1 MKKIFWRTAFGLY
14 IIAVAYVMLS
24 SCTQAPASAAK
35 PNDTHTE
42 DSSATADSTAEQDSA
57 TSAADASADSAA
69 FQISD
74 YDGGSPSEAIGVF
87 YNGGFYGWVSQIKI
101 ENEINSYIAQGE
113 YIGESKVKQ
122 IVYEGSSDEP
132 IIDGDEWYPDS
143 DLECNGLNAGTPL
156 YCVGDYIVAVYDT
169 PVEVGSVASH
179 KSDGTEEEIGFY
191 VYGHLD
197 RRIG

>member
-1 MKKIFWRTAFGLY
+1 M
-14 IIAVAYVMLS
+14 
-24 SCTQAPASAAK
+24 
-35 PNDTHTE
+35 
-42 DSSATADSTAEQDSA
+42 
-57 TSAADASADSAA
+57 
-69 FQISD
+69 
-74 YDGGSPSEAIGVF
+74 
-87 YNGGFYGWVSQIKI
+87 
-101 ENEINSYIAQGE
+101 NSYIAQGE

-122 IVYEGSSDEP
+122 LDYEGSSDEP

-169 PVEVGSVASH
+169 PVKVGSVASH

-191 VYGHLD
+191 VYGHLY

>member
-1 MKKIFWRTAFGLY
+1 MRS
-14 IIAVAYVMLS
+14 IIYMLVAMLVVLS
-24 SCTQAPASAAK
+24 SCTQAS
-35 PNDTHTE
+35 T
-42 DSSATADSTAEQDSA
+42 SSSNSNSTYTVNPSTTADNASEQDSA
-57 TSAADASADSAA
+57 VTGADASADKAA

-74 YDGGSPSEAIGVF
+74 YDSRSQSESIGVF

-113 YIGESKVKQ
+113 YIGDSKVKQ
-122 IVYEGSSDEP
+122 IVYESSSDEP

-143 DLECNGLNAGTPL
+143 DFECNGLNAGTPL

-169 PVEVGSVASH
+169 PVKVGSVASH

-191 VYGHLD
+191 VYGHLY

>member
-1 MKKIFWRTAFGLY
+1 MKKFFWRTAFGIY
-14 IIAVAYVMLS
+14 ILAVAYVLFS
-24 SCTQAPASAAK
+24 SCAQAPASASN

-42 DSSATADSTAEQDSA
+42 GPSATTDSASEQDSA
-57 TSAADASADSAA
+57 VTGADFSAGNAA

-74 YDGGSPSEAIGVF
+74 YNGGSPSEAIGVF
-87 YNGGFYGWVSQIKI
+87 FNDGFYGWVSQIKT
-101 ENEINSYIAQGE
+101 EDEINSYIAQGE

-122 IVYEGSSDEP
+122 LAYEGSSDEP

-169 PVEVGSVASH
+169 PVKAGSVASH

-191 VYGHLD
+191 VYGHLY